1 MCYMYMSREGREGRR
16 EQGAPRGGGLVKYDE
31 KRLGGPSFP
40 IPHVSCKVKVIS
52 TPMNNRDNFRFHSS
66 H

>member
-31 KRLGGPSFP
+31 KRGLVKYDEKSWADLLFPSHMFLA
-40 IPHVSCKVKVIS
+40 
-52 TPMNNRDNFRFHSS
+52 R
-66 H
+66 

>member
-1 MCYMYMSREGREGRR
+1 MLHVHVEGGEGG
-16 EQGAPRGGGLVKYDE
+16 EKGARGPRGGGLVKYDE

-52 TPMNNRDNFRFHSS
+52 TPMNNKDNFRFHSS